1 MITNI
6 EVPDALYKRVA
17 ELAAKEGVTVE
28 QLVSSALAE
37 KLAAVLTE
45 EYLQERAGRAS
56 REKFEAALSRV
67 PNVEPEEQDRVD

>member
-1 MITNI
+1 MSTNI
-6 EVPDALYKRVA
+6 ELPDALYKRVV

-37 KLAAVLTE
+37 KLSAVLTE

-56 REKFEAALSRV
+56 REKFEAALASV
-67 PNVEPEEQDRVD
+67 PDIDPEEHDRLD

>member
-67 PNVEPEEQDRVD
+67 PDAEPEGHDRLD

>member
-1 MITNI
+1 MSTTI
-6 EVPDALYKRVA
+6 ELPGALYQRVA
-17 ELAAKEGVTVE
+17 ELAAKEGITVE

-45 EYLQERAGRAS
+45 EYLQERAARAS

-67 PNVEPEEQDRVD
+67 PDVEPEEHDRLG

>member
-1 MITNI
+1 MSTNI
-6 EVPDALYKRVA
+6 ELPDALYKRVA

-37 KLAAVLTE
+37 KLSAVLTE

-67 PNVEPEEQDRVD
+67 PDAEPEGHDRLD

>member
-1 MITNI
+1 MSTTI
-6 EVPDALYKRVA
+6 ELPDALYKRVA
-17 ELAAKEGVTVE
+17 ELAAKEGVTIE

-56 REKFEAALSRV
+56 REKFETALSRV
-67 PNVEPEEQDRVD
+67 PDVEPEGRDRLD